1 MGKFFVV
8 LLCSNDSTLDG
19 IEEHDQ
25 ENTNDVVQPDQ
36 GDLPRER
43 ADPICTSPVQT
54 LTLATFKDVPSKWSL
69 FVTAFL
75 SAPNILS
82 AVESLPYFPLVLKA
96 SCYWLQ
102 SLTRDCCEHFHPHL
116 KMINDRYTVV
126 WQTID
131 EQLQIP
137 YVFID
142 EETFEKAG
150 LLARH
155 KFTTLKL
162 NESIQVLQE
171 KREQVVEQL
180 QSLQRQKDVASEN
193 DSPCDFQFFPSTS
206 GEHSSNDGELLRR
219 LLTLC
224 FCLHRL
230 HVQFIMCLE
239 IYQRYVNK
247 IIKSTRQVEVS
258 RFILSFT
265 YVRKKCIL
273 YGYFKHDNL
282 SYFDYYILHITCYIC
297 IMEFQAMA

>member
-1 MGKFFVV
+1 MIGKLFVV

-25 ENTNDVVQPDQ
+25 ENTNDVVPSDR
-36 GDLPRER
+36 GDVPREGTE
-43 ADPICTSPVQT
+43 PICTSPVQT

-75 SAPNILS
+75 SAPNMLS

-96 SCYWLQ
+96 SCSWLQ

-116 KMINDRYTVV
+116 KNINDKYTVV

-131 EQLQIP
+131 EHLQIP

-142 EETFEKAG
+142 KQTFERAD

-155 KFTTLKL
+155 KFTALKL

-171 KREQVVEQL
+171 KREQAIEQL
-180 QSLQRQKDVASEN
+180 QSLQRQKDAANE
-193 DSPCDFQFFPSTS
+193 DDGTCDFQFFPSTN
-206 GEHSSNDGELLRR
+206 GEHASNDGELIPK

-239 IYQRYVNK
+239 IYQSYVNK

-258 RFILSFT
+258 FSILSFS
-265 YVRKKCIL
+265 YVRKLIFCTSILNMIIRHIFSTIYCIL
-273 YGYFKHDNL
+273 YIMYSLK
-282 SYFDYYILHITCYIC
+282 ILP
-297 IMEFQAMA
+297 